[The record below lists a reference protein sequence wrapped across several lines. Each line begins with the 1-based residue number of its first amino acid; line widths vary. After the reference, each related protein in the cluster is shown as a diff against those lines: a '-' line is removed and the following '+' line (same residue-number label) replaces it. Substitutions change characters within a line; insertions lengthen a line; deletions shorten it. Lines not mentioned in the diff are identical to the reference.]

1 MKIIK
6 LEENKINHT
15 LDVEVQPDQKDW
27 KSMVNKAYNNFKK
40 NFTIPGFRKG
50 HAPDAIVR
58 QHINPRQIF
67 TQDFIN
73 NVNNLTYSQL
83 IHSDEIKNKNIIE
96 DSYNAEVL
104 NINEENITFLY
115 KFSLCPAVQIFDYN
129 NLNIDYQEP
138 KVSDIEIENQ
148 IQMILNKR
156 KNHNSDKEANIVQ
169 DKDTVEINFHGTVEN
184 KEFTGSTAKNYKLT
198 IGNGDFIPGF
208 EEQLINH
215 KKGDKFTITLTLPE
229 EYNELANK
237 EAKFEVE
244 ILNITSSSNTELDRK
259 SVV

>member
-1 MKIIK
+1 
-6 LEENKINHT
+6 
-15 LDVEVQPDQKDW
+15 
-27 KSMVNKAYNNFKK
+27 
-40 NFTIPGFRKG
+40 
-50 HAPDAIVR
+50 
-58 QHINPRQIF
+58 
-67 TQDFIN
+67 
-73 NVNNLTYSQL
+73 
-83 IHSDEIKNKNIIE
+83 
-96 DSYNAEVL
+96 
-104 NINEENITFLY
+104 
-115 KFSLCPAVQIFDYN
+115 
-129 NLNIDYQEP
+129 
-138 KVSDIEIENQ
+138 
-148 IQMILNKR
+148 MILNKR

-244 ILNITSSSNTELDRK
+244 ILNITSSSNTALTPDIIRTFGFPNVNTLDELKQYFKKTILEQKTKAEYERIKNIIVNKIVDEVELDYYPENILN
-259 SVV
+259 SQIN